1 MGAAKG
7 KLKLAQQAVAAQA
20 SKVITAKAE
29 LAAAK
34 KAHGHASGVNAQEL
48 AAIKSEEKLY
58 KMILKMLDELESVN
72 SETDL
77 ATGLQHI
84 HELLENGQND
94 QEQNDAEE
102 SDPSEEEEEDEQE
115 LPEDG
120 DDEDVSMLQVD
131 AQVSEGR
138 TSTESKAIRA
148 LINKLLAD
156 LKKRAA
162 IIAAAGDK
170 QNGLLAAAKK
180 KVDDAEAKL
189 LELKKKV
196 EVARVVL
203 EQAMKGHSK
212 ARGIIAEKKAF
223 LMTEKLEVDNQLS
236 VIKKELVLLGKLKAM
251 IEARI
256 KKGSA

>member
-1 MGAAKG
+1 M
-7 KLKLAQQAVAAQA
+7 LKAAQQAVAAQT
-20 SKVITAKAE
+20 SKVVTAKAE

-58 KMILKMLDELESVN
+58 KMILKMLDELESVK

-77 ATGLQHI
+77 ATGLHHI
-84 HELLENGQND
+84 HDLLENGQKD
-94 QEQNDAEE
+94 QEQDDAEE
-102 SDPSEEEEEDEQE
+102 SDSSEEEEEDEQE

-138 TSTESKAIRA
+138 TSTESRAIRA

-162 IIAAAGDK
+162 IIAAAGNK
-170 QNGLLAAAKK
+170 QNGLLSAAKK
-180 KVDDAEAKL
+180 KVADEEAKL
-189 LELKKKV
+189 SELKKKV
-196 EVARVVL
+196 EIARVEV
-203 EQAMKGHSK
+203 EQAMKG
-212 ARGIIAEKKAF
+212 
-223 LMTEKLEVDNQLS
+223 
-236 VIKKELVLLGKLKAM
+236 
-251 IEARI
+251 
-256 KKGSA
+256 